1 MFYDTLY
8 DENASCH
15 LALGM
20 GFPECLE
27 GGLEMNPDELL
38 VHGVNQSTTHVDFM
52 IGADD
57 LNIWGISA
65 DGKETPIFVNGQ
77 WAWE

>member
-20 GFPECLE
+20 GFPECLK
-27 GGLEMNPDELL
+27 GGLEMSPDELL
-38 VHGVNQSTTHVDFM
+38 AHGVNQSTTHVDFM

>member
-1 MFYDTLY
+1 
-8 DENASCH
+8 
-15 LALGM
+15 
-20 GFPECLE
+20 
-27 GGLEMNPDELL
+27 MNPDELL
-38 VHGVNQSTTHVDFM
+38 AHGVNQSTTHVDFM